1 MPDPREEKFLFFL
14 TIMITDPISDM
25 LTRIRNAVSVGK
37 STVVMPYSKF
47 KHNLARLLV
56 AEGWLAEVFVREQAG
71 KKSLG
76 VGVKYDGGRRPIIQ
90 GLKRI
95 SKPGQRIYSNFKE
108 IPRTRSGIGIT
119 IVSTSKGLMTDRQA
133 YREKIGGEVIAQIW

>member
-1 MPDPREEKFLFFL
+1 
-14 TIMITDPISDM
+14 
-25 LTRIRNAVSVGK
+25 
-37 STVVMPYSKF
+37 MPYSKF

-56 AEGWLAEVFVREQAG
+56 AEGWLSEVFVREQSG

-76 VGVKYDGGRRPIIQ
+76 VGIKFDQNHRPVIQ
-90 GLKRI
+90 GLKRV
-95 SKPGQRIYSNFKE
+95 SKPGQRIYSNHKE
-108 IPRTRSGIGIT
+108 IPRARSGVGIT